1 MNVFDS
7 ITLSELELATVV
19 GGDDCFIGDIGCIL
33 WGTAKRIGGM
43 ISTGPTPPPTCIPK
57 GAWNPAAPVPCP

>member
-1 MNVFDS
+1 MNVVDS
-7 ITLSELELATVV
+7 ITLSELELETVV
-19 GGDDCFIGDIGCIL
+19 GGDICVIINPGCII
-33 WGTAKRIGGM
+33 WGITKRVGEM